1 MKKFLAVIFC
11 TLLLCSC
18 ENKIPTEADVTSE
31 SEETSASA
39 RETAAESDVPAA
51 ETAATSAAEKSEPS
65 DLIDE
70 NGYLTEAFCERLR
83 MFAADCTD
91 NSKGETILTLCD
103 FDFDNIP
110 EIVYTAH
117 DGGQGEKESF
127 VYRAEE
133 FYCYGSFSGFCRDGF
148 TKFFGNYGGVI
159 IHNYYE
165 HSDLLRKEA
174 YTHAVIKDGRLVTT
188 EIGSYESVKGNKNER
203 LVTTEKVNGDF
214 FSEQGFD
221 TPPHLSDIGEE
232 NEYAVTVNRSD
243 YDKIDEAAV
252 KEVLIKSGVH
262 TAQTDFSS
270 GGSRP
275 QDSTKVTQEFK
286 EFSCNM
292 AENMQ
297 ARCELRFI
305 RCLLKYY
312 NECKTIENTFND
324 ICSASEPDFSMDFLC
339 IEDYDGDGDPEAF
352 FQHEKLGFID
362 CGGEV
367 IYPELKEPYFV
378 CGVKRIWN
386 DTIVFSGLGN
396 SQPCLIFTVRNGVP
410 EEISE
415 ISLRG
420 MMFDHSEYENGQYT
434 MCLSAYDAPYHTW
447 KPYFFY
453 RNNNGNYREYG
464 AVYVDIGEFTALTG
478 VDPYEVIRNDCAETV
493 GYFAEDISGSCDFP
507 VKVESVLYRANGY
520 YHINW
525 RHDTVSALNMNVT
538 IKCFGDGRYGVV
550 YADGGVYEEA
560 LCPDIADYPEKLPRF

>member
-11 TLLLCSC
+11 ALLLCSC
-18 ENKIPTEADVTSE
+18 ENKIPTEVNVTSE
-31 SEETSASA
+31 SEKTSASA
-39 RETAAESDVPAA
+39 RESAAESAVPAA
-51 ETAATSAAEKSEPS
+51 ETAAASATQKSEPS

-110 EIVYTAH
+110 EIIYTAH

-127 VYRAEE
+127 VYRAED

-148 TKFFGNYGGVI
+148 TKFFSNYGGVI

-165 HSDLLRKEA
+165 HSDWLRRET

-188 EIGSYESVKGNKNER
+188 ELGAYESVKGGKNER
-203 LVTTEKVNGDF
+203 LVTTEKVNDEF

-221 TPPHLSDIGEE
+221 IPPHISDIGEE
-232 NEYAVTVNRSD
+232 NEYAVTVNCLTSD
-243 YDKIDEAAV
+243 YDNIDEAAV
-252 KEVLIKSGVH
+252 KEVLIKSG
-262 TAQTDFSS
+262 
-270 GGSRP
+270 
-275 QDSTKVTQEFK
+275 
-286 EFSCNM
+286 
-292 AENMQ
+292 MQ
-297 ARCELRFI
+297 VRCVPRFI
-305 RCLLKYY
+305 QCLLKYY

-324 ICSASEPDFSMDFLC
+324 ICSASEPDFSIDFLC

-362 CGGEV
+362 CVGEV
-367 IYPELKEPYFV
+367 IYPELEEPYFV
-378 CGVKRIWN
+378 YGVKRIWN

-478 VDPYEVIRNDCAETV
+478 VDPYEVIRKDCAETV
-493 GYFAEDISGSCDFP
+493 EYFAEDVSGSGVFP

-525 RHDTVSALNMNVT
+525 RHDVVSVLNMNVT

-550 YADGGVYEEA
+550 YADGGVYKEA
-560 LCPDIADYPEKLPRF
+560 LCPDIADYPEELPRF